1 MSDRRRGTLLSKQDE
16 CEEDECSEEV
26 SLLSAE
32 RVSLYPVAYDY
43 ARRKTLPVPSLTDR
57 TAEAV
62 TLRRSWR
69 ERCNDAMGTIASY
82 QDFVLDTRRGRVNVA
97 DQATLRLELLALNIC
112 ESVIVYLP
120 GGGAHHLMCVDEA
133 RVIWVHARTE
143 LCVICR
149 AGARVQL

>member
-1 MSDRRRGTLLSKQDE
+1 MSDCRRGTLLSQDE
-16 CEEDECSEEV
+16 REEDECSEEV

-43 ARRKTLPVPSLTDR
+43 ARRTTLPVPSLTDR

-69 ERCNDAMGTIASY
+69 ERCNDAMGTIASC
-82 QDFVLDTRRGRVNVA
+82 QDFVLDTRRGRINVA
-97 DQATLRLELLALNIC
+97 GQATLRLELLALNIC

-143 LCVICR
+143 QCVICR